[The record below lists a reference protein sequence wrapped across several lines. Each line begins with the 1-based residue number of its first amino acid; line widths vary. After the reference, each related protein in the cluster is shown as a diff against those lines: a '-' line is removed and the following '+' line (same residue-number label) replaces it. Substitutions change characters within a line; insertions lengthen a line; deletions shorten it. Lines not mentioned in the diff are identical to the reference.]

1 MNHLSLESMANAIR
15 FLSIDAVQKANSG
28 HPGMPLGMADVATIL
43 FAKYLNHNPDDSKW
57 FNRDRFVLSNGHG
70 SMLLYSI
77 LYLTGYISIDELK
90 NFRQLGSKTPGHPE
104 FGLTSGV
111 EATTGPLGQGF
122 AAAVGMALAESIL
135 KKQFR
140 INHYTYVM
148 LGDGCLMEGIS
159 HEAASLAGHLKL
171 NKLIALFDDN
181 DISID
186 GTTCLSCSDDVKKRF
201 SAYGWNV
208 DKIDGHDFD
217 AISLAI
223 ERAQKSEK
231 PSLICCKT
239 IIGKFSSRAG
249 TSSAHSGAFT
259 EEDIKK
265 MREKLNWNYEPFHVP
280 EDVKNAWKKTVE
292 RARQNYSS
300 VSLTSENKE
309 LHRRLDERSPD
320 SVSFQRVTLESRKE
334 GKEWIPVSSTGMT
347 EENAG
352 MTGYHAEL
360 QRRLDERL
368 PDNSNLVSFQCLTLE
383 SSENKELQRR
393 LDKRLPD
400 NIDNVLANLKKQIC
414 ELMPNEATRSSFGM
428 VMELLTQHMPELIGG
443 SADLTGSN
451 CTKYKHMQVIDS
463 NNYSGSYVHYGV
475 REHAM
480 AACMNGMAL
489 HGAILPYGG
498 TFLVFS
504 DYCRPAIR
512 LSALMKQQVI
522 YVMTHDSIGVGE
534 DGPTHQPIEHLVS
547 LRAIPNLY
555 VFRPADA
562 VETLECVSIALEK
575 KESPALFALSR
586 QNVNYMHSDIDQ
598 SANLSKFGA
607 YILCECSKELKVTI
621 FATGSEVE
629 IAVEARKKLQEKGIG
644 TRVVSMPC
652 WRLFDEQSDE
662 YKAAIL
668 NNDSIKVAIE
678 AGSEM
683 GWHKYIGSNGIFIG
697 MKSFGESAPYKTL
710 YEHFNISADHVV
722 KCVCDSTVI
731 ETT

>member
-1 MNHLSLESMANAIR
+1 MANAVR

-28 HPGMPLGMADVATIL
+28 HPGMPLGMADVATVL
-43 FAKYLNHNPDDSKW
+43 FAKYLNHNPDDSQW
-57 FNRDRFVLSNGHG
+57 ISRDRFVLSNGHG
-70 SMLLYSI
+70 SMLQYSI

-90 NFRQLGSKTPGHPE
+90 NFRQLTSKTPGHPE
-104 FGLTSGV
+104 FGLTSGI

-122 AAAVGMALAESIL
+122 ATAVGMALAESIL
-135 KKQFR
+135 EKQFE
-140 INHYTYVM
+140 ISHYTYVM

-186 GTTCLSCSDDVKKRF
+186 GFTSLSCSDDVEKRF

-223 ERAQKSEK
+223 EQAQKSDK
-231 PSLICCKT
+231 PTLICCKT

-259 EEDIKK
+259 EEDVKQ
-265 MREKLNWNYEPFHVP
+265 MREKLNWNYEPFYVP
-280 EDVKNAWKKTVE
+280 EDVKNAWMETVK
-292 RARQNYSS
+292 RAKQNYT
-300 VSLTSENKE
+300 SLINE
-309 LHRRLDERSPD
+309 
-320 SVSFQRVTLESRKE
+320 
-334 GKEWIPVSSTGMT
+334 
-347 EENAG
+347 
-352 MTGYHAEL
+352 EL
-360 QRRLDERL
+360 QRRLE
-368 PDNSNLVSFQCLTLE
+368 
-383 SSENKELQRR
+383 
-393 LDKRLPD
+393 KRLPN
-400 NIDNVLANLKKQIC
+400 NIESDLANLKKQIC
-414 ELMPNEATRSSFGM
+414 ELMPNEATRSSFGK
-428 VMELLTQHMPELIGG
+428 VMEILTKSMPELIGG

-451 CTKYKHMQVIDS
+451 CTKYKHMQAIDS
-463 NNYSGSYVHYGV
+463 NDYGGSYVHYGV

-489 HGAILPYGG
+489 HGGIIPYGG

-534 DGPTHQPIEHLVS
+534 DGPTHQPIEHLAS

-562 VETLECVSIALEK
+562 IETLECISIALEK
-575 KESPALFALSR
+575 KESPSLFALSR
-586 QNVNYMHSDIDQ
+586 QNINYMHSYTDQ
-598 SANLSKFGA
+598 LANLSKFGA
-607 YILCECSKELKVTI
+607 YILCEYSGKLEVTI

-629 IAVEARKKLQEKGIG
+629 IAVEAREKLQEKGVG
-644 TRVVSMPC
+644 TRVISMPC

-662 YKAAIL
+662 YKGAIL

-678 AGSEM
+678 AGSEV

-697 MKSFGESAPYKTL
+697 MKNFGESAPYEAL
-710 YEHFNISADHVV
+710 YKHFNISADYVV
-722 KCVCDSTVI
+722 KCVC
-731 ETT
+731 E

>member
-1 MNHLSLESMANAIR
+1 MNHLLLKSMANAVR

-28 HPGMPLGMADVATIL
+28 HPGMPLGMADVATVL
-43 FAKYLNHNPDDSKW
+43 FAKYLNHNPDDSQW
-57 FNRDRFVLSNGHG
+57 ISRDRFVLSNGHG
-70 SMLLYSI
+70 SMLQYSI

-90 NFRQLGSKTPGHPE
+90 NFRQLTSKTPGHPE
-104 FGLTSGV
+104 FGLTSGI

-122 AAAVGMALAESIL
+122 ATAVGMALAESIL
-135 KKQFR
+135 EKQFE
-140 INHYTYVM
+140 ISHYTYVM

-186 GTTCLSCSDDVKKRF
+186 GSTSLSCSDDVEKRF
-201 SAYGWNV
+201 SAYGWNI

-223 ERAQKSEK
+223 EQAQKSDK
-231 PSLICCKT
+231 PTLICCKT

-259 EEDIKK
+259 EEDVKQ
-265 MREKLNWNYEPFHVP
+265 MREKLNWNYEPFYVP
-280 EDVKNAWKKTVE
+280 EDVKNAWMETVK
-292 RARQNYSS
+292 RAKQNYT
-300 VSLTSENKE
+300 SLINE
-309 LHRRLDERSPD
+309 
-320 SVSFQRVTLESRKE
+320 
-334 GKEWIPVSSTGMT
+334 
-347 EENAG
+347 
-352 MTGYHAEL
+352 EL
-360 QRRLDERL
+360 QRRLE
-368 PDNSNLVSFQCLTLE
+368 
-383 SSENKELQRR
+383 
-393 LDKRLPD
+393 KRLPN
-400 NIDNVLANLKKQIC
+400 NIESDLANLKKQIC
-414 ELMPNEATRSSFGM
+414 ELMPNEATRSSFGK
-428 VMELLTQHMPELIGG
+428 VMEILTKSMPELIGG

-451 CTKYKHMQVIDS
+451 CTKYKHMQAIDS
-463 NNYSGSYVHYGV
+463 NDYGGSYVHYGV

-489 HGAILPYGG
+489 HGGIIPYGG

-534 DGPTHQPIEHLVS
+534 DGPTHQPIEHLAS

-562 VETLECVSIALEK
+562 IETLECISIALEK
-575 KESPALFALSR
+575 KESPSLFALSR
-586 QNVNYMHSDIDQ
+586 QNINYMHSYTDQ
-598 SANLSKFGA
+598 LANLSKFGA
-607 YILCECSKELKVTI
+607 YILCEYSGKLEVTI

-629 IAVEARKKLQEKGIG
+629 IAVEAREKLQEKGVG
-644 TRVVSMPC
+644 TKVISMPC

-662 YKAAIL
+662 YKGAIL

-678 AGSEM
+678 AGSEV

-697 MKSFGESAPYKTL
+697 MKNFGESAPYEAL
-710 YEHFNISADHVV
+710 YKHFNISADYVV
-722 KCVCDSTVI
+722 KCVC
-731 ETT
+731 E

>member
-1 MNHLSLESMANAIR
+1 MNHSHLESMANAIR

-28 HPGMPLGMADVATIL
+28 HPGMPLGMADVATVL

-90 NFRQLGSKTPGHPE
+90 NFRQMGSKTPGHPE

-186 GTTCLSCSDDVKKRF
+186 GATCLSCSDDVEKRF
-201 SAYGWNV
+201 LAYGWNV

-223 ERAQKSEK
+223 EQAKKSDK
-231 PSLICCKT
+231 PTMICCKT

-249 TSSAHSGAFT
+249 TSSAHSGAFS
-259 EEDIKK
+259 EEDIKQ

-292 RARQNYSS
+292 RAKQNY
-300 VSLTSENKE
+300 TM
-309 LHRRLDERSPD
+309 
-320 SVSFQRVTLESRKE
+320 SFQRVTLESRKE
-334 GKEWIPVSSTGMT
+334 EKEWIPVSSTGMTRESTGMT

-360 QRRLDERL
+360 QRRLD
-368 PDNSNLVSFQCLTLE
+368 
-383 SSENKELQRR
+383 KH
-393 LDKRLPD
+393 LPD
-400 NIDNVLANLKKQIC
+400 NIAGVLADLKKQIC
-414 ELMPNEATRSSFGM
+414 ELMPNEATRSSFGR
-428 VMELLTQHMPELIGG
+428 VMELLTESMPELIGG

-451 CTKYKHMQVIDS
+451 CTKYEHMQVINS

-480 AACMNGMAL
+480 AAC
-489 HGAILPYGG
+489 
-498 TFLVFS
+498 
-504 DYCRPAIR
+504 
-512 LSALMKQQVI
+512 
-522 YVMTHDSIGVGE
+522 
-534 DGPTHQPIEHLVS
+534 
-547 LRAIPNLY
+547 
-555 VFRPADA
+555 
-562 VETLECVSIALEK
+562 
-575 KESPALFALSR
+575 
-586 QNVNYMHSDIDQ
+586 
-598 SANLSKFGA
+598 
-607 YILCECSKELKVTI
+607 
-621 FATGSEVE
+621 
-629 IAVEARKKLQEKGIG
+629 
-644 TRVVSMPC
+644 
-652 WRLFDEQSDE
+652 
-662 YKAAIL
+662 
-668 NNDSIKVAIE
+668 
-678 AGSEM
+678 
-683 GWHKYIGSNGIFIG
+683 
-697 MKSFGESAPYKTL
+697 
-710 YEHFNISADHVV
+710 
-722 KCVCDSTVI
+722 
-731 ETT
+731 

>member
-1 MNHLSLESMANAIR
+1 MNHLLLKSMANAVR

-28 HPGMPLGMADVATIL
+28 HPGMPLGMADVATVL
-43 FAKYLNHNPDDSKW
+43 FAKYLNHNPDDSQW
-57 FNRDRFVLSNGHG
+57 ISRDRFVLSNGHG
-70 SMLLYSI
+70 SMLQYSI

-90 NFRQLGSKTPGHPE
+90 NFRQLTSKTPGHPE
-104 FGLTSGV
+104 FGLTSGI

-122 AAAVGMALAESIL
+122 ATAVGMALAESIL
-135 KKQFR
+135 EKQFE
-140 INHYTYVM
+140 ISHYTYVM

-186 GTTCLSCSDDVKKRF
+186 GFTSLSCSDDVEKRF

-223 ERAQKSEK
+223 EQAQKSDK
-231 PSLICCKT
+231 PTLICCKT

-259 EEDIKK
+259 EEDVKQ
-265 MREKLNWNYEPFHVP
+265 MREKLNWNYEPFYVP
-280 EDVKNAWKKTVE
+280 EDVKNAWMETVK
-292 RARQNYSS
+292 RAKQNYT
-300 VSLTSENKE
+300 SLINE
-309 LHRRLDERSPD
+309 
-320 SVSFQRVTLESRKE
+320 
-334 GKEWIPVSSTGMT
+334 
-347 EENAG
+347 
-352 MTGYHAEL
+352 EL
-360 QRRLDERL
+360 QRRLE
-368 PDNSNLVSFQCLTLE
+368 
-383 SSENKELQRR
+383 
-393 LDKRLPD
+393 KRLPN
-400 NIDNVLANLKKQIC
+400 NIESDLANLKKQIC
-414 ELMPNEATRSSFGM
+414 ELMPNEATRSSFGK
-428 VMELLTQHMPELIGG
+428 VMEILTKSMPELIGG

-451 CTKYKHMQVIDS
+451 CTKYKHMQAIDS
-463 NNYSGSYVHYGV
+463 NDYGGSYVHYGV

-489 HGAILPYGG
+489 HGGIIPYGG

-534 DGPTHQPIEHLVS
+534 DGPTHQPIEHLAS

-562 VETLECVSIALEK
+562 IETLECISIALEK
-575 KESPALFALSR
+575 KESPSLFALSR
-586 QNVNYMHSDIDQ
+586 QNINYMHSYTDQ
-598 SANLSKFGA
+598 LANLSKFGA
-607 YILCECSKELKVTI
+607 YILCEYSGKLEVTI

-629 IAVEARKKLQEKGIG
+629 IAVEAREKLQEKGVG
-644 TRVVSMPC
+644 TRVISMPC

-662 YKAAIL
+662 YKGAIL

-678 AGSEM
+678 AGSEV

-697 MKSFGESAPYKTL
+697 MKNFGESAPYEAL
-710 YEHFNISADHVV
+710 YKHFNISADYVV
-722 KCVCDSTVI
+722 KCVC
-731 ETT
+731 E

>member
-1 MNHLSLESMANAIR
+1 MANAVR

-28 HPGMPLGMADVATIL
+28 HPGMPLGMADVATVL
-43 FAKYLNHNPDDSKW
+43 FAKYLNHNPDNSKW
-57 FNRDRFVLSNGHG
+57 ISRDRFVLSNGHG
-70 SMLLYSI
+70 SMLQYSI

-90 NFRQLGSKTPGHPE
+90 NFRQLTSKTPGHPE
-104 FGLTSGV
+104 FGLTSGI

-122 AAAVGMALAESIL
+122 ATAVGMALAESIL
-135 KKQFR
+135 EKQFE
-140 INHYTYVM
+140 ISHYTYVM

-186 GTTCLSCSDDVKKRF
+186 GSTSLSCSDDIEKRF

-223 ERAQKSEK
+223 EQAQKSDK
-231 PSLICCKT
+231 PTLICCKT

-259 EEDIKK
+259 EEDVKQ
-265 MREKLNWNYEPFHVP
+265 MREKLNWDYEPFHVP
-280 EDVKNAWKKTVE
+280 EDVRNAWIETVK
-292 RARQNYSS
+292 RAKQNYT
-300 VSLTSENKE
+300 SL
-309 LHRRLDERSPD
+309 
-320 SVSFQRVTLESRKE
+320 
-334 GKEWIPVSSTGMT
+334 I
-347 EENAG
+347 
-352 MTGYHAEL
+352 
-360 QRRLDERL
+360 
-368 PDNSNLVSFQCLTLE
+368 
-383 SSENKELQRR
+383 NKELQRR
-393 LDKRLPD
+393 LEKRLPN
-400 NIDNVLANLKKQIC
+400 NIESDLADLKKQIC
-414 ELMPNEATRSSFGM
+414 KLMPNEATRSSFGR
-428 VMELLTQHMPELIGG
+428 VMELLTKSMPELIGG

-451 CTKYKHMQVIDS
+451 CTKYKHMQAIDS

-489 HGAILPYGG
+489 HGGIIPYGG

-534 DGPTHQPIEHLVS
+534 DGPTHQPIEHLAS

-562 VETLECVSIALEK
+562 IETLECISIALEK

-586 QNVNYMHSDIDQ
+586 QNINYMHSYTDQ
-598 SANLSKFGA
+598 LANLSKFGA
-607 YILCECSKELKVTI
+607 YILCEYSGKLEVTI

-629 IAVEARKKLQEKGIG
+629 IAVEAREKLQEKGVG
-644 TRVVSMPC
+644 TRVISMPC

-662 YKAAIL
+662 YKGVIL

-678 AGSEM
+678 AGSEV

-697 MKSFGESAPYKTL
+697 MKNFGESAPYEAL
-710 YEHFNISADHVV
+710 YKHFNISADYVV
-722 KCVCDSTVI
+722 KYVCENAFYHSTAHKI
-731 ETT
+731 T

>member
-1 MNHLSLESMANAIR
+1 MNHLLLKSMANAVR

-28 HPGMPLGMADVATIL
+28 HPGMPLGMADVATVL
-43 FAKYLNHNPDDSKW
+43 FAKYLNHNPDDSQW
-57 FNRDRFVLSNGHG
+57 ISRDRFVLSNGHG
-70 SMLLYSI
+70 SILQYSI

-90 NFRQLGSKTPGHPE
+90 NFRQLTSKTPGHPE
-104 FGLTSGV
+104 FGLTSGI

-122 AAAVGMALAESIL
+122 AIAVGMALAESIL
-135 KKQFR
+135 EKQFE
-140 INHYTYVM
+140 ISHYTYVM

-171 NKLIALFDDN
+171 NKLIAFFDDN

-186 GTTCLSCSDDVKKRF
+186 GSTSLSCSDDVEKRF

-223 ERAQKSEK
+223 EQAQKSDK
-231 PSLICCKT
+231 PTLICCKT

-259 EEDIKK
+259 EEDVKQ
-265 MREKLNWNYEPFHVP
+265 MREKLNWDYEPFHVP
-280 EDVKNAWKKTVE
+280 EDVRNAWIETVK
-292 RARQNYSS
+292 RAKQNYT
-300 VSLTSENKE
+300 SL
-309 LHRRLDERSPD
+309 
-320 SVSFQRVTLESRKE
+320 
-334 GKEWIPVSSTGMT
+334 I
-347 EENAG
+347 
-352 MTGYHAEL
+352 
-360 QRRLDERL
+360 
-368 PDNSNLVSFQCLTLE
+368 
-383 SSENKELQRR
+383 NKELQRR
-393 LDKRLPD
+393 LEKRLPN
-400 NIDNVLANLKKQIC
+400 NIESDLADLKKQIC
-414 ELMPNEATRSSFGM
+414 KLMPNEATRSSFGR
-428 VMELLTQHMPELIGG
+428 VMELLTKSMPELIGG

-451 CTKYKHMQVIDS
+451 CTKYKHMQAIDS
-463 NNYSGSYVHYGV
+463 NNYDGSYVHYGV

-489 HGAILPYGG
+489 HGGIIPYGG

-534 DGPTHQPIEHLVS
+534 DGPTHQPIEHLAS

-562 VETLECVSIALEK
+562 IETLECISIALEK
-575 KESPALFALSR
+575 KESPSLFALSR
-586 QNVNYMHSDIDQ
+586 QNINYMHSYTDQ
-598 SANLSKFGA
+598 LANLSKFGA
-607 YILCECSKELKVTI
+607 YILCEYSGKLEVTI

-629 IAVEARKKLQEKGIG
+629 IAVEAREKLQEKGVG
-644 TRVVSMPC
+644 TRVISMPC

-662 YKAAIL
+662 YKGVVL

-678 AGSEM
+678 AGSEV

-697 MKSFGESAPYKTL
+697 MKNFGESAPYEAL
-710 YEHFNISADHVV
+710 YKHFNISADYVV
-722 KCVCDSTVI
+722 KCVC
-731 ETT
+731 E

>member
-1 MNHLSLESMANAIR
+1 MANAVR

-28 HPGMPLGMADVATIL
+28 HPGMPLGMADVATVL
-43 FAKYLNHNPDDSKW
+43 FAKYLNHNPDDSQW
-57 FNRDRFVLSNGHG
+57 ISRDRFVLSNGHG
-70 SMLLYSI
+70 SMLQYSI

-90 NFRQLGSKTPGHPE
+90 NFRQLTSKTPGHPE
-104 FGLTSGV
+104 FGLTSGI

-122 AAAVGMALAESIL
+122 ATAVGMALAESIL
-135 KKQFR
+135 EKQFE
-140 INHYTYVM
+140 ISHYTYVM

-186 GTTCLSCSDDVKKRF
+186 GSTSLSCSDDVEKRF

-223 ERAQKSEK
+223 EQAQKSDK
-231 PSLICCKT
+231 PTLICCKT

-259 EEDIKK
+259 EEDVKQ
-265 MREKLNWNYEPFHVP
+265 MREKLNWDYEPFHVP
-280 EDVKNAWKKTVE
+280 EDVRNAWIETVK
-292 RARQNYSS
+292 RAKQNYT
-300 VSLTSENKE
+300 SL
-309 LHRRLDERSPD
+309 
-320 SVSFQRVTLESRKE
+320 
-334 GKEWIPVSSTGMT
+334 I
-347 EENAG
+347 
-352 MTGYHAEL
+352 
-360 QRRLDERL
+360 
-368 PDNSNLVSFQCLTLE
+368 
-383 SSENKELQRR
+383 NKELQRR
-393 LDKRLPD
+393 LEKRLPN
-400 NIDNVLANLKKQIC
+400 NIESDLADLKKQIC
-414 ELMPNEATRSSFGM
+414 KLMPNEATRSSFGR
-428 VMELLTQHMPELIGG
+428 VMELLTKSMPELIGG

-451 CTKYKHMQVIDS
+451 CTKYKHMQTIDS
-463 NNYSGSYVHYGV
+463 NNYSSSYVHYGV

-489 HGAILPYGG
+489 HGGIIPYGG

-534 DGPTHQPIEHLVS
+534 DGPTHQPVEHLAS

-562 VETLECVSIALEK
+562 IETLECISIALEK

-586 QNVNYMHSDIDQ
+586 QNINYMHSYTDQ
-598 SANLSKFGA
+598 LVNLSKFGA
-607 YILCECSKELKVTI
+607 YILCEYSGKLEVTI

-629 IAVEARKKLQEKGIG
+629 IAVEAREKLQEKGVG
-644 TRVVSMPC
+644 TRVISMPC

-662 YKAAIL
+662 YKGVVL

-678 AGSEM
+678 AGSEV

-697 MKSFGESAPYKTL
+697 MKNFGESAPYEAL
-710 YEHFNISADHVV
+710 YKHFNISADYVV
-722 KCVCDSTVI
+722 KCVC
-731 ETT
+731 E

>member
-1 MNHLSLESMANAIR
+1 MNHSHLESMANAIR

-28 HPGMPLGMADVATIL
+28 HPGMPLGMADVATVL

-90 NFRQLGSKTPGHPE
+90 NFRQMGSKTPGHPE

-122 AAAVGMALAESIL
+122 ATAVGMALAESIL
-135 KKQFR
+135 KEQFGDSL

-186 GTTCLSCSDDVKKRF
+186 GATCLSCSDDVEKRF
-201 SAYGWNV
+201 LAYGWNV

-223 ERAQKSEK
+223 EQAKKSDK
-231 PSLICCKT
+231 PTMICCKT

-249 TSSAHSGAFT
+249 TSSVHSGAFS
-259 EEDIKK
+259 EEDIKQ

-292 RARQNYSS
+292 RAKQNY
-300 VSLTSENKE
+300 TM
-309 LHRRLDERSPD
+309 
-320 SVSFQRVTLESRKE
+320 SFQRVTRKE
-334 GKEWIPVSSTGMT
+334 EKEWIPVSSTGMTRESTGMT

-352 MTGYHAEL
+352 MTGYH
-360 QRRLDERL
+360 
-368 PDNSNLVSFQCLTLE
+368 V
-383 SSENKELQRR
+383 ELQRR
-393 LDKRLPD
+393 LDKHLPD
-400 NIDNVLANLKKQIC
+400 NIAGVLADLKKQIC
-414 ELMPNEATRSSFGM
+414 ELMPNEATRSSFGK
-428 VMELLTQHMPELIGG
+428 VMELLTKSMPELIGG

-451 CTKYKHMQVIDS
+451 CTKYEHMQVIDS

-512 LSALMKQQVI
+512 LSALMKQQVM

-534 DGPTHQPIEHLVS
+534 DGPTHQQIEHLAS

-586 QNVNYMHSDIDQ
+586 QNVSYMRKFYSDIDQ

-629 IAVEARKKLQEKGIG
+629 IAVEAREKLQEKGIG
-644 TRVVSMPC
+644 TRIVSMPC

-722 KCVCDSTVI
+722 KCVCEKLVYI
-731 ETT
+731 Q

>member
-1 MNHLSLESMANAIR
+1 MNHLLLKSMANAVR

-28 HPGMPLGMADVATIL
+28 HPGMPLGMADVATVL
-43 FAKYLNHNPDDSKW
+43 FAKYLNHNPDDSQW
-57 FNRDRFVLSNGHG
+57 ISRDRFVLSNGHG
-70 SMLLYSI
+70 SMLQYSI

-90 NFRQLGSKTPGHPE
+90 NFRQLTSKTPGHPE
-104 FGLTSGV
+104 FGLTSGI

-122 AAAVGMALAESIL
+122 ATAVGMALAESIL
-135 KKQFR
+135 EKQFE
-140 INHYTYVM
+140 ISHYTYVM

-186 GTTCLSCSDDVKKRF
+186 GSTSLSCSDDVEKRF
-201 SAYGWNV
+201 SAYGWNI

-223 ERAQKSEK
+223 EQAQKSDK
-231 PSLICCKT
+231 PTLICCKT

-259 EEDIKK
+259 EEDVKQ
-265 MREKLNWNYEPFHVP
+265 MREKLNWNYEPFYVP
-280 EDVKNAWKKTVE
+280 EDVKNAWMETVK
-292 RARQNYSS
+292 RAKQNYT
-300 VSLTSENKE
+300 SLINE
-309 LHRRLDERSPD
+309 
-320 SVSFQRVTLESRKE
+320 
-334 GKEWIPVSSTGMT
+334 
-347 EENAG
+347 
-352 MTGYHAEL
+352 EL
-360 QRRLDERL
+360 QRRLE
-368 PDNSNLVSFQCLTLE
+368 
-383 SSENKELQRR
+383 
-393 LDKRLPD
+393 KRLPN
-400 NIDNVLANLKKQIC
+400 NIESDLANLKKQIC
-414 ELMPNEATRSSFGM
+414 ELMPNEATRSSFGK
-428 VMELLTQHMPELIGG
+428 VMEILTKSMPELIGG

-451 CTKYKHMQVIDS
+451 CTKYKHMQAIDS
-463 NNYSGSYVHYGV
+463 NDYGGSYVHYGV

-489 HGAILPYGG
+489 HGGIIPYGG

-534 DGPTHQPIEHLVS
+534 DGPTHQPIEHLAS

-562 VETLECVSIALEK
+562 IETLECISIALEK
-575 KESPALFALSR
+575 KESPSLFALSR
-586 QNVNYMHSDIDQ
+586 QNINYMHSYTDQ
-598 SANLSKFGA
+598 LANLSKFGA
-607 YILCECSKELKVTI
+607 YILCEYSGKLEVTI

-629 IAVEARKKLQEKGIG
+629 IAVEAREKLQEKGVG
-644 TRVVSMPC
+644 TRVISMPC

-662 YKAAIL
+662 YKGAIL

-678 AGSEM
+678 AGSEV

-697 MKSFGESAPYKTL
+697 MKNFGESAPYEAL
-710 YEHFNISADHVV
+710 YKHFNISADYVV
-722 KCVCDSTVI
+722 KCVC
-731 ETT
+731 E

>member
-1 MNHLSLESMANAIR
+1 MNHLLLKSMANAVR

-28 HPGMPLGMADVATIL
+28 HPGMPLGMADVATVL
-43 FAKYLNHNPDDSKW
+43 FAKYLNHNPDDSQW
-57 FNRDRFVLSNGHG
+57 ISRDRFVLSNGHG
-70 SMLLYSI
+70 SMLQYSI
-77 LYLTGYISIDELK
+77 LYLTGYIGIDELK
-90 NFRQLGSKTPGHPE
+90 NFRQLTSKTPGHPE
-104 FGLTSGV
+104 FGLTSGI

-122 AAAVGMALAESIL
+122 ATAVGMALAESIL
-135 KKQFR
+135 AKQFE
-140 INHYTYVM
+140 ISHYTYVM

-186 GTTCLSCSDDVKKRF
+186 GSTSLSCSDDVEKRF

-223 ERAQKSEK
+223 EQAQKSDK
-231 PSLICCKT
+231 PTLICCKT

-259 EEDIKK
+259 EEDVKQ
-265 MREKLNWNYEPFHVP
+265 MREKLNWDYEPFHVP
-280 EDVKNAWKKTVE
+280 EDVRNAWIETVK
-292 RARQNYSS
+292 RAKQNYT
-300 VSLTSENKE
+300 SL
-309 LHRRLDERSPD
+309 
-320 SVSFQRVTLESRKE
+320 
-334 GKEWIPVSSTGMT
+334 I
-347 EENAG
+347 
-352 MTGYHAEL
+352 
-360 QRRLDERL
+360 
-368 PDNSNLVSFQCLTLE
+368 
-383 SSENKELQRR
+383 NKELQRR
-393 LDKRLPD
+393 LEKRLPN
-400 NIDNVLANLKKQIC
+400 NIESDLADLKKQIC
-414 ELMPNEATRSSFGM
+414 KLMPNEATRSSFGR
-428 VMELLTQHMPELIGG
+428 VMELLTKSMPELIGG

-451 CTKYKHMQVIDS
+451 CTKYKHMQAIDS

-489 HGAILPYGG
+489 HGGIIPYGG

-534 DGPTHQPIEHLVS
+534 DGPTHQPIEHLAS

-562 VETLECVSIALEK
+562 IETLECISIALEK

-586 QNVNYMHSDIDQ
+586 QNINYMHSYTDQ
-598 SANLSKFGA
+598 LANLSKFGA
-607 YILCECSKELKVTI
+607 YILCEYSGKLEVTI

-629 IAVEARKKLQEKGIG
+629 IAVEAREKLQEKGVG
-644 TRVVSMPC
+644 TRVISMPC
-652 WRLFDEQSDE
+652 WRLFDEQSGE
-662 YKAAIL
+662 YKGVIL
-668 NNDSIKVAIE
+668 NNGSIKVAIE
-678 AGSEM
+678 AGSEV

-697 MKSFGESAPYKTL
+697 MKNFGESAPYEAL
-710 YEHFNISADHVV
+710 YKHFNISADYVV
-722 KCVCDSTVI
+722 KCVCENAFLSFHCA
-731 ETT
+731 

>member
-1 MNHLSLESMANAIR
+1 MNHSHLKSMANAIR

-28 HPGMPLGMADVATIL
+28 HPGMPLGMADVATVL

-77 LYLTGYISIDELK
+77 LYLTGYISVDELK
-90 NFRQLGSKTPGHPE
+90 NFRQMGSKTPGHPE

-135 KKQFR
+135 EKQFR

-186 GTTCLSCSDDVKKRF
+186 GATCLSCSDDVEKRF
-201 SAYGWNV
+201 LAYGWNV

-223 ERAQKSEK
+223 EQAKKSDK
-231 PSLICCKT
+231 PTMICCKT

-249 TSSAHSGAFT
+249 TSSAHSGAFS
-259 EEDIKK
+259 EEDIKQ

-292 RARQNYSS
+292 RAKQNY
-300 VSLTSENKE
+300 TM
-309 LHRRLDERSPD
+309 
-320 SVSFQRVTLESRKE
+320 SFQRVTLESRKE
-334 GKEWIPVSSTGMT
+334 EKEWIPVSSTGMTRESTGMT

-360 QRRLDERL
+360 QRRLD
-368 PDNSNLVSFQCLTLE
+368 
-383 SSENKELQRR
+383 KH
-393 LDKRLPD
+393 LPD
-400 NIDNVLANLKKQIC
+400 NIAGVLADLKKQIC
-414 ELMPNEATRSSFGM
+414 ELMPNEATRSSFGR
-428 VMELLTQHMPELIGG
+428 VMELLTESMPELIGG

-451 CTKYKHMQVIDS
+451 CTKYEHMQVINS

-512 LSALMKQQVI
+512 LSALMKQQVM

-534 DGPTHQPIEHLVS
+534 DGPTHQPIEHLAS

-586 QNVNYMHSDIDQ
+586 QNVSYMRKFYSDIDQ

-629 IAVEARKKLQEKGIG
+629 IAVEAREKLQEKGIG
-644 TRVVSMPC
+644 TRIVSMPC

-710 YEHFNISADHVV
+710 YEHFNINADHVV
-722 KCVCDSTVI
+722 KCVCEKLGCI
-731 ETT
+731 Q

>member
-1 MNHLSLESMANAIR
+1 MNHLPLESMANAIR

-28 HPGMPLGMADVATIL
+28 HPGMPLGMADVATVL

-90 NFRQLGSKTPGHPE
+90 NFRQMGSKTPGHPE

-122 AAAVGMALAESIL
+122 ATAVGMALAEPIL

-186 GTTCLSCSDDVKKRF
+186 GATCLSCSDDIEKRF
-201 SAYGWNV
+201 LAYGWNV

-223 ERAQKSEK
+223 EQAKKSDK
-231 PSLICCKT
+231 PTMICCKT

-249 TSSAHSGAFT
+249 TSSAHSGAFS
-259 EEDIKK
+259 EEDIKQ
-265 MREKLNWNYEPFHVP
+265 MRGKLNWNYEPFHVP
-280 EDVKNAWKKTVE
+280 DDVKNAWMKTVE
-292 RARQNYSS
+292 RAKQNYSS

-309 LHRRLDERSPD
+309 LHRRL
-320 SVSFQRVTLESRKE
+320 
-334 GKEWIPVSSTGMT
+334 
-347 EENAG
+347 N
-352 MTGYHAEL
+352 
-360 QRRLDERL
+360 
-368 PDNSNLVSFQCLTLE
+368 
-383 SSENKELQRR
+383 
-393 LDKRLPD
+393 KRLPD
-400 NIDNVLANLKKQIC
+400 NIAGVLADLKKQIC

-534 DGPTHQPIEHLVS
+534 DGPTHQPIEHLAS

-586 QNVNYMHSDIDQ
+586 QNVSYMRKFYFDIDQ
-598 SANLSKFGA
+598 STNLSKFGA
-607 YILCECSKELKVTI
+607 YVLCECSKELKVTI

-629 IAVEARKKLQEKGIG
+629 IAVEAREKLQEKGIG

-697 MKSFGESAPYKTL
+697 MKSFGESASYKTL

-722 KCVCDSTVI
+722 KCVCEKLVYI
-731 ETT
+731 Q

>member
-1 MNHLSLESMANAIR
+1 MNHLPLESMANAIR

-28 HPGMPLGMADVATIL
+28 HPGMPLGMADVATVL

-90 NFRQLGSKTPGHPE
+90 NFRQMGSKTPGHPE
-104 FGLTSGV
+104 FGLTPGV

-122 AAAVGMALAESIL
+122 AASVGMALAESIL
-135 KKQFR
+135 EKQFR

-171 NKLIALFDDN
+171 SKLIALFDDN

-186 GTTCLSCSDDVKKRF
+186 GATCLSCSDDVEKRF
-201 SAYGWNV
+201 LAYGWNV

-217 AISLAI
+217 AISIAI
-223 ERAQKSEK
+223 EQAQKSDK
-231 PSLICCKT
+231 PTMICCKT

-249 TSSAHSGAFT
+249 TSSAHSGAFS
-259 EEDIKK
+259 EEDIKQ

-309 LHRRLDERSPD
+309 LHRRL
-320 SVSFQRVTLESRKE
+320 
-334 GKEWIPVSSTGMT
+334 
-347 EENAG
+347 N
-352 MTGYHAEL
+352 
-360 QRRLDERL
+360 
-368 PDNSNLVSFQCLTLE
+368 
-383 SSENKELQRR
+383 
-393 LDKRLPD
+393 KRLPD
-400 NIDNVLANLKKQIC
+400 NIAGVLADLKKQIC

-428 VMELLTQHMPELIGG
+428 VMELLTQSMPELIGG

-489 HGAILPYGG
+489 HGAILPYSG

-534 DGPTHQPIEHLVS
+534 DGPTHQPIEHLAS

-555 VFRPADA
+555 VFRPSDA

-586 QNVNYMHSDIDQ
+586 QNVSYMRKFYFDIDQ
-598 SANLSKFGA
+598 STNLSKFGA
-607 YILCECSKELKVTI
+607 YVLCECSKELKVTI

-629 IAVEARKKLQEKGIG
+629 IAVEAREKLQEKGIG
-644 TRVVSMPC
+644 TKIVSMPC

-662 YKAAIL
+662 YKATIL

-710 YEHFNISADHVV
+710 YEHFNINADHVV
-722 KCVCDSTVI
+722 KCVCEKLVYI
-731 ETT
+731 

>member
-1 MNHLSLESMANAIR
+1 MNHLPLESMANAIR

-28 HPGMPLGMADVATIL
+28 HPGMPLGMADVATVL

-90 NFRQLGSKTPGHPE
+90 NFRQMGSKTPGHPE

-186 GTTCLSCSDDVKKRF
+186 GTTCLSCSDDVEKRF
-201 SAYGWNV
+201 LAYGWNV

-223 ERAQKSEK
+223 EQAKKSDK
-231 PSLICCKT
+231 PTMICCKT

-249 TSSAHSGAFT
+249 TSSAHSGAFS
-259 EEDIKK
+259 EEDIKQ

-292 RARQNYSS
+292 RAKQNY
-300 VSLTSENKE
+300 T
-309 LHRRLDERSPD
+309 
-320 SVSFQRVTLESRKE
+320 
-334 GKEWIPVSSTGMT
+334 I
-347 EENAG
+347 
-352 MTGYHAEL
+352 
-360 QRRLDERL
+360 
-368 PDNSNLVSFQCLTLE
+368 SFQCLTR
-383 SSENKELQRR
+383 ENKELQRR

-400 NIDNVLANLKKQIC
+400 NIDSVLANLKKQIH
-414 ELMPNEATRSSFGM
+414 ETMPNEATRSSFGM

-489 HGAILPYGG
+489 HGAILPYSG

-512 LSALMKQQVI
+512 LSALMKQQVM
-522 YVMTHDSIGVGE
+522 YVMTHDSMGVGE
-534 DGPTHQPIEHLVS
+534 DGPTHQPIEHLAS

-562 VETLECVSIALEK
+562 IETLECVSIALEK

-629 IAVEARKKLQEKGIG
+629 IAVEAREKLQEKGIG
-644 TRVVSMPC
+644 ARVVSMPC

-722 KCVCDSTVI
+722 KCVCEFYHSTVYI
-731 ETT
+731 Q

>member
-1 MNHLSLESMANAIR
+1 MNHLPLETMANAIR

-28 HPGMPLGMADVATIL
+28 HPGMPLGMADVAAVL
-43 FAKYLNHNPDDSKW
+43 FTKYLNHNPNDPQW

-77 LYLTGYISIDELK
+77 LYLTGYVDIDEIK

-104 FGLTSGV
+104 FGLTPGV
-111 EATTGPLGQGF
+111 EATTGPLGQGL
-122 AAAVGMALAESIL
+122 AVAVGMALAESIL
-135 KKQFR
+135 ARQLEV
-140 INHYTYVM
+140 NHYTYVM

-186 GTTCLSCSDDVKKRF
+186 GSTGLSCSDDVEKRF
-201 SAYGWNV
+201 LTYGWNV
-208 DKIDGHDFD
+208 NKIDGHNFE

-223 ERAQKSEK
+223 EQAQKSDK
-231 PSLICCKT
+231 PTLICCKT

-249 TSSAHSGAFT
+249 TSAAHSGAFT
-259 EEDIKK
+259 EEDIKN
-265 MREKLNWNYEPFHVP
+265 MREKLNWNYEPFDVP
-280 EDVKNAWKKTVE
+280 EDVRNEWKKTTE
-292 RARQNYSS
+292 RAQKNYNSS
-300 VSLTSENKE
+300 L
-309 LHRRLDERSPD
+309 
-320 SVSFQRVTLESRKE
+320 SFQRVTLESRKQE
-334 GKEWIPVSSTGMT
+334 DWIPVSATRMT
-347 EENAG
+347 ED
-352 MTGYHAEL
+352 H
-360 QRRLDERL
+360 
-368 PDNSNLVSFQCLTLE
+368 
-383 SSENKELQRR
+383 KELQRR

-400 NIDNVLANLKKQIC
+400 NINNNLTSLKKQIH
-414 ELMPNEATRSSFGM
+414 ESMPNEATRSSFGR
-428 VMELLTQHMPELIGG
+428 VMELLTKSMPELIGG

-463 NNYSGSYVHYGV
+463 NNYNGSYVHYGI

-489 HGAILPYGG
+489 HGGIIPYSG

-512 LSALMKQQVI
+512 LSALMKQQVM

-534 DGPTHQPIEHLVS
+534 DGPTHQPIEHLSS

-562 VETLECVSIALEK
+562 IEALECISIALEK

-586 QNVNYMHSDIDQ
+586 QNVNYVRKFHYNADQ

-607 YILCECSKELKVTI
+607 YILSEYSGKLEVTI

-629 IAVEARKKLQEKGIG
+629 IAIEAKNKLQEKGMGI
-644 TRVVSMPC
+644 RVVSMPC
-652 WRLFDEQSDE
+652 WRLFDEQNDE
-662 YKAAIL
+662 YKATIL
-668 NNDSIKVAIE
+668 GNNSTKVAIE

-710 YEHFNISADHVV
+710 YEHFNISADHLV
-722 KCVCDSTVI
+722 KYVCELICCIHSAGR
-731 ETT
+731 

>member
-1 MNHLSLESMANAIR
+1 MNHSHLESMANAIR

-28 HPGMPLGMADVATIL
+28 HPGMPLGMADVATVL

-90 NFRQLGSKTPGHPE
+90 NFRQMGSKTPGHPE

-111 EATTGPLGQGF
+111 EATTCPLGQGF
-122 AAAVGMALAESIL
+122 ATAVGMALAESIL
-135 KKQFR
+135 KEQFGDSL

-186 GTTCLSCSDDVKKRF
+186 GATCLSCSDDVEKRF
-201 SAYGWNV
+201 LAYGWNV

-223 ERAQKSEK
+223 EQAKKSDK
-231 PSLICCKT
+231 PTMICCKT

-249 TSSAHSGAFT
+249 TSSVHSGAFS
-259 EEDIKK
+259 EEDIKQ

-292 RARQNYSS
+292 RAKQNY
-300 VSLTSENKE
+300 TM
-309 LHRRLDERSPD
+309 
-320 SVSFQRVTLESRKE
+320 SFQRVTRKE
-334 GKEWIPVSSTGMT
+334 EKEWIPVSSTGMTRESTGMT

-352 MTGYHAEL
+352 MTGYH
-360 QRRLDERL
+360 
-368 PDNSNLVSFQCLTLE
+368 V
-383 SSENKELQRR
+383 ELQRR
-393 LDKRLPD
+393 LDKHLPD
-400 NIDNVLANLKKQIC
+400 NIAGVLADLKKQIC
-414 ELMPNEATRSSFGM
+414 ELMPNEATRSSFGK
-428 VMELLTQHMPELIGG
+428 VMELLTKSMPELIGG

-451 CTKYKHMQVIDS
+451 CTKYEHMQVIDS

-512 LSALMKQQVI
+512 LSALMKQQVM

-534 DGPTHQPIEHLVS
+534 DGPTHQPIEHLAS

-586 QNVNYMHSDIDQ
+586 QNVSYMRKFYSDIDQ

-629 IAVEARKKLQEKGIG
+629 IAVEAREKLQEKGIG
-644 TRVVSMPC
+644 TRIVSMPC

-722 KCVCDSTVI
+722 KCVCEKLVYI
-731 ETT
+731 Q

>member
-1 MNHLSLESMANAIR
+1 MNHLPLEFMANAIR

-28 HPGMPLGMADVATIL
+28 HPGMPLGMADVATVL

-57 FNRDRFVLSNGHG
+57 VNRDRFVLSNGHG

-77 LYLTGYISIDELK
+77 LYLTGYIGIDELK
-90 NFRQLGSKTPGHPE
+90 NFRQLTSKTPGHPE
-104 FGLTSGV
+104 YGLTPGI
-111 EATTGPLGQGF
+111 ETTTGPLGQGL
-122 AAAVGMALAESIL
+122 ATSVGMALAESIL
-135 KKQFR
+135 EKQFG
-140 INHYTYVM
+140 IKHYTYVM

-186 GTTCLSCSDDVKKRF
+186 GATSLSCSDDVEKRF

-208 DKIDGHDFD
+208 NKIDGHDFNS
-217 AISLAI
+217 ISLAI
-223 ERAQKSEK
+223 EQAQKSDK

-265 MREKLNWNYEPFHVP
+265 MRERLNWNYKPFHVP
-280 EDVKNAWKKTVE
+280 ENVKNAWMETVE
-292 RARQNYSS
+292 RAKQNY
-300 VSLTSENKE
+300 
-309 LHRRLDERSPD
+309 
-320 SVSFQRVTLESRKE
+320 
-334 GKEWIPVSSTGMT
+334 VSST
-347 EENAG
+347 
-352 MTGYHAEL
+352 
-360 QRRLDERL
+360 
-368 PDNSNLVSFQCLTLE
+368 
-383 SSENKELQRR
+383 SEELQRR

-400 NIDNVLANLKKQIC
+400 NIESDLANLKKQIH
-414 ELMPNEATRSSFGM
+414 EAMPNEATRSSFGK
-428 VMELLTQHMPELIGG
+428 VMELLTKSMPELIGG

-451 CTKYKHMQVIDS
+451 CTKYKHMEVINS
-463 NNYSGSYVHYGV
+463 SNYSGSYVHYGV

-489 HGAILPYGG
+489 HGGILPYGG

-512 LSALMKQQVI
+512 LSALTKQQVI

-534 DGPTHQPIEHLVS
+534 DGPTHQPIEHLAS

-562 VETLECVSIALEK
+562 IETLECISIALEK
-575 KESPALFALSR
+575 KESPTLFALSR
-586 QNVNYMHSDIDQ
+586 QNVNYMRKFHFDVHQ

-607 YILCECSKELKVTI
+607 YTLCEYSGKLEVTI

-644 TRVVSMPC
+644 ARVVSMPC
-652 WRLFDEQSDE
+652 WRLFDKQSDE

-722 KCVCDSTVI
+722 KCVCEKLVCTQ
-731 ETT
+731 

>member
-1 MNHLSLESMANAIR
+1 MNHSHLKSMANAIR

-28 HPGMPLGMADVATIL
+28 HPGMPLGMADVATVL

-77 LYLTGYISIDELK
+77 LYLTGYISVDELK
-90 NFRQLGSKTPGHPE
+90 NFRQMGSKTPGHPE

-135 KKQFR
+135 EKQFR

-148 LGDGCLMEGIS
+148 LGDGSLMEGIS

-186 GTTCLSCSDDVKKRF
+186 GATCLSCSDDVEKRF
-201 SAYGWNV
+201 LAYGWNV

-223 ERAQKSEK
+223 EQAKKSDK
-231 PSLICCKT
+231 PTMICCKT

-249 TSSAHSGAFT
+249 TSSAHSGAFS
-259 EEDIKK
+259 EEDIKQ
-265 MREKLNWNYEPFHVP
+265 MREKLNWNYEPFHIP

-292 RARQNYSS
+292 RAKQNY
-300 VSLTSENKE
+300 TM
-309 LHRRLDERSPD
+309 
-320 SVSFQRVTLESRKE
+320 SFQRVTLESRKE
-334 GKEWIPVSSTGMT
+334 EKEWIPVSSTGMTRESTGMT

-360 QRRLDERL
+360 QRRLD
-368 PDNSNLVSFQCLTLE
+368 
-383 SSENKELQRR
+383 KH
-393 LDKRLPD
+393 LPD
-400 NIDNVLANLKKQIC
+400 NIAGVLADLKKQIC
-414 ELMPNEATRSSFGM
+414 ELMPNEATRSSFGR
-428 VMELLTQHMPELIGG
+428 VMELLTESMPELIGG

-451 CTKYKHMQVIDS
+451 CTKYEHMQVINS

-512 LSALMKQQVI
+512 LSALMKQQVM

-534 DGPTHQPIEHLVS
+534 DGPTHQPIEHLAS

-586 QNVNYMHSDIDQ
+586 QNVSYMRKFYSDIDQ

-629 IAVEARKKLQEKGIG
+629 IAVEAREKLQEKGIG
-644 TRVVSMPC
+644 TRIVSMPC

-722 KCVCDSTVI
+722 KCVCEKLVYI
-731 ETT
+731 Q

>member
-1 MNHLSLESMANAIR
+1 MNHLPLESMANAIR
-15 FLSIDAVQKANSG
+15 FLSINAVQKANSG
-28 HPGMPLGMADVATIL
+28 HPGMPLGMADVATVL

-90 NFRQLGSKTPGHPE
+90 NFRQMGSKTPGHPE

-135 KKQFR
+135 EKQFR

-186 GTTCLSCSDDVKKRF
+186 GATCLSCSDDVEKRF
-201 SAYGWNV
+201 LAYGWNV

-223 ERAQKSEK
+223 EQAKKSDK
-231 PSLICCKT
+231 PTMICCKT

-249 TSSAHSGAFT
+249 TSSAHSGAFS
-259 EEDIKK
+259 EEDIKQ

-292 RARQNYSS
+292 RAKQNY
-300 VSLTSENKE
+300 TM
-309 LHRRLDERSPD
+309 
-320 SVSFQRVTLESRKE
+320 SFQRVTRKE
-334 GKEWIPVSSTGMT
+334 EKEWIPVSSTGMT
-347 EENAG
+347 RESTGMTKENAG

-360 QRRLDERL
+360 QRRLD
-368 PDNSNLVSFQCLTLE
+368 
-383 SSENKELQRR
+383 KH
-393 LDKRLPD
+393 LPD
-400 NIDNVLANLKKQIC
+400 NIAGVLADLKKQIC
-414 ELMPNEATRSSFGM
+414 ELMPNEATRSSFGR
-428 VMELLTQHMPELIGG
+428 VMELLTESMPELIGG

-451 CTKYKHMQVIDS
+451 CTKYEHMQVINS

-512 LSALMKQQVI
+512 LSALMKQQVM

-534 DGPTHQPIEHLVS
+534 DGPTHQPIEHLAS

-586 QNVNYMHSDIDQ
+586 QNVSYMRKFYSDIDQ

-629 IAVEARKKLQEKGIG
+629 IAVEAREKLQEKGIG
-644 TRVVSMPC
+644 TRIVSMPC

-710 YEHFNISADHVV
+710 YEHFNINADHVV
-722 KCVCDSTVI
+722 KCVCEKLGCI
-731 ETT
+731 

>member
-1 MNHLSLESMANAIR
+1 MANAIR

-28 HPGMPLGMADVATIL
+28 HPGMPLGMADVATVL

-90 NFRQLGSKTPGHPE
+90 NFRQMGSKTPGHPE

-122 AAAVGMALAESIL
+122 ATAVGMALAESIL
-135 KKQFR
+135 KEQFGDSL

-186 GTTCLSCSDDVKKRF
+186 GATCLSCSDDVEKRF
-201 SAYGWNV
+201 LAYGWNV

-223 ERAQKSEK
+223 EQAKKSDK
-231 PSLICCKT
+231 PTMICCKT

-249 TSSAHSGAFT
+249 TSSVHSGAFS
-259 EEDIKK
+259 EEDIKQ

-292 RARQNYSS
+292 RAKQNY
-300 VSLTSENKE
+300 TM
-309 LHRRLDERSPD
+309 
-320 SVSFQRVTLESRKE
+320 SFQRVTRKE
-334 GKEWIPVSSTGMT
+334 EKEWIPVSSTGMTRESTGMT

-352 MTGYHAEL
+352 MTGYH
-360 QRRLDERL
+360 
-368 PDNSNLVSFQCLTLE
+368 V
-383 SSENKELQRR
+383 ELQRR
-393 LDKRLPD
+393 LDKHLPD
-400 NIDNVLANLKKQIC
+400 NIAGVLADLKKQIC
-414 ELMPNEATRSSFGM
+414 ELMPNEATRSSFGK
-428 VMELLTQHMPELIGG
+428 VMELLTKSMPELIGG

-451 CTKYKHMQVIDS
+451 CTKYEHMQVIDS

-512 LSALMKQQVI
+512 LSALMKQQVM

-534 DGPTHQPIEHLVS
+534 DGPTHQPIEHLAS

-586 QNVNYMHSDIDQ
+586 QNVSYMRKFYSDIDQ

-629 IAVEARKKLQEKGIG
+629 IAVEAREKLQEKGIG
-644 TRVVSMPC
+644 TRIVSMPC

-722 KCVCDSTVI
+722 KCVCEKLVYI
-731 ETT
+731 Q

>member
-1 MNHLSLESMANAIR
+1 MNHSHLKSMANAIR

-28 HPGMPLGMADVATIL
+28 HPGMPLGMADVATVL

-90 NFRQLGSKTPGHPE
+90 NFRQMGSKTPGHPE

-186 GTTCLSCSDDVKKRF
+186 GATCLSCSDDVEKRF
-201 SAYGWNV
+201 LAYGWNV

-217 AISLAI
+217 AISFAI
-223 ERAQKSEK
+223 EQAKKSGK
-231 PSLICCKT
+231 PTMICCKT

-249 TSSAHSGAFT
+249 TSSAHSGAFS
-259 EEDIKK
+259 EEDIKQ

-292 RARQNYSS
+292 RAKQNY
-300 VSLTSENKE
+300 TM
-309 LHRRLDERSPD
+309 
-320 SVSFQRVTLESRKE
+320 SFQRVTRKE
-334 GKEWIPVSSTGMT
+334 EKEWIPVSSTGMTRESTGMT

-360 QRRLDERL
+360 QRRLD
-368 PDNSNLVSFQCLTLE
+368 
-383 SSENKELQRR
+383 KH
-393 LDKRLPD
+393 LPD
-400 NIDNVLANLKKQIC
+400 NIAGVLADLKKQIC

-489 HGAILPYGG
+489 YGAILPYGG

-534 DGPTHQPIEHLVS
+534 DGPTHQPIEHLAS

-586 QNVNYMHSDIDQ
+586 QNVSYMRKFYSDIDQ

-629 IAVEARKKLQEKGIG
+629 IAVEAREKLQEKGIG
-644 TRVVSMPC
+644 TRVVLCHAGGFLMSKVM
-652 WRLFDEQSDE
+652 
-662 YKAAIL
+662 
-668 NNDSIKVAIE
+668 NIKRQ
-678 AGSEM
+678 
-683 GWHKYIGSNGIFIG
+683 Y
-697 MKSFGESAPYKTL
+697 
-710 YEHFNISADHVV
+710 
-722 KCVCDSTVI
+722 
-731 ETT
+731 

>member
-1 MNHLSLESMANAIR
+1 MNHSHLKSMANAIR

-28 HPGMPLGMADVATIL
+28 HPGMPLGMADVATVL

-77 LYLTGYISIDELK
+77 LYLTGYISVDELK
-90 NFRQLGSKTPGHPE
+90 NFRQMGSKTPGHPE

-135 KKQFR
+135 EKQFR

-186 GTTCLSCSDDVKKRF
+186 GATCLSCSDDVEKRF
-201 SAYGWNV
+201 LAYGWNV

-223 ERAQKSEK
+223 EQAKKSDK
-231 PSLICCKT
+231 PTMICCKT

-249 TSSAHSGAFT
+249 TSSAHSGAFS
-259 EEDIKK
+259 EEDIKQ

-292 RARQNYSS
+292 RAKQNY
-300 VSLTSENKE
+300 TM
-309 LHRRLDERSPD
+309 
-320 SVSFQRVTLESRKE
+320 SFQRMTLESRKE
-334 GKEWIPVSSTGMT
+334 EKEWIPVSSTGMTRESTGMT

-360 QRRLDERL
+360 QRRLDKHL
-368 PDNSNLVSFQCLTLE
+368 P
-383 SSENKELQRR
+383 EN
-393 LDKRLPD
+393 
-400 NIDNVLANLKKQIC
+400 IAGVLADLKKQIC
-414 ELMPNEATRSSFGM
+414 ELMPNEATRSSFGR
-428 VMELLTQHMPELIGG
+428 VMELLTESMPELIGG

-451 CTKYKHMQVIDS
+451 CTKYEHMQVINS

-534 DGPTHQPIEHLVS
+534 DGPTHQPIEHLAS

-555 VFRPADA
+555 VFSPADA

-586 QNVNYMHSDIDQ
+586 QNVSYMRKFYSDIDQ

-629 IAVEARKKLQEKGIG
+629 IAVEAREKLQEKGIG
-644 TRVVSMPC
+644 TRIVSMPC

-722 KCVCDSTVI
+722 KCVCEKLVYI
-731 ETT
+731 Q

>member
-1 MNHLSLESMANAIR
+1 MNHLPLESMANAIR

-28 HPGMPLGMADVATIL
+28 HPGMPLGMADVATVL

-57 FNRDRFVLSNGHG
+57 VNRDRFVLSNGHG

-77 LYLTGYISIDELK
+77 LYLTGYIGIDELK
-90 NFRQLGSKTPGHPE
+90 NFRQLTSKTPGHPE
-104 FGLTSGV
+104 YGLTPGI
-111 EATTGPLGQGF
+111 ETTTGPLGQGL
-122 AAAVGMALAESIL
+122 ATSVGMALAESIL
-135 KKQFR
+135 EKQFG
-140 INHYTYVM
+140 IKHYTYVM

-186 GTTCLSCSDDVKKRF
+186 GATSLSCSDDVEKRF

-208 DKIDGHDFD
+208 NKIDGHDFNS
-217 AISLAI
+217 ISLAI
-223 ERAQKSEK
+223 EQAQKSDK

-265 MREKLNWNYEPFHVP
+265 MRERLNWNYEPFHVP
-280 EDVKNAWKKTVE
+280 ENVKNAWMETVE
-292 RARQNYSS
+292 RAKQNY
-300 VSLTSENKE
+300 
-309 LHRRLDERSPD
+309 
-320 SVSFQRVTLESRKE
+320 
-334 GKEWIPVSSTGMT
+334 VSST
-347 EENAG
+347 
-352 MTGYHAEL
+352 
-360 QRRLDERL
+360 
-368 PDNSNLVSFQCLTLE
+368 
-383 SSENKELQRR
+383 SEELQRR

-400 NIDNVLANLKKQIC
+400 NIESDLANLKKQIH
-414 ELMPNEATRSSFGM
+414 EAMPNEATRSSFGK
-428 VMELLTQHMPELIGG
+428 VMELLTKSMPELIGG

-451 CTKYKHMQVIDS
+451 CTKYKHMEVINS
-463 NNYSGSYVHYGV
+463 SNYSGSYVHYGV

-489 HGAILPYGG
+489 HGGILPYGG

-512 LSALMKQQVI
+512 LSALTKQQVI

-534 DGPTHQPIEHLVS
+534 DGPTHQPIEHLAS

-562 VETLECVSIALEK
+562 IETLECISIALEK
-575 KESPALFALSR
+575 KESPTLFALSR
-586 QNVNYMHSDIDQ
+586 QNVNYMRKFHFDVHQ

-607 YILCECSKELKVTI
+607 YTLCEYSGKLEVTI

-644 TRVVSMPC
+644 ARVVSMPC

-722 KCVCDSTVI
+722 KCVCEKLVCTQ
-731 ETT
+731 

>member
-1 MNHLSLESMANAIR
+1 MNHLPLESMANAIR

-90 NFRQLGSKTPGHPE
+90 NFRQLSSKTPGHPE

-159 HEAASLAGHLKL
+159 HETASLAGHLKL

-186 GTTCLSCSDDVKKRF
+186 GATCLSCSDDVEKRF
-201 SAYGWNV
+201 LAYGWNV

-280 EDVKNAWKKTVE
+280 EDVKNAWMKTVE

-309 LHRRLDERSPD
+309 LHRRL
-320 SVSFQRVTLESRKE
+320 
-334 GKEWIPVSSTGMT
+334 
-347 EENAG
+347 N
-352 MTGYHAEL
+352 
-360 QRRLDERL
+360 
-368 PDNSNLVSFQCLTLE
+368 
-383 SSENKELQRR
+383 
-393 LDKRLPD
+393 KRLPD
-400 NIDNVLANLKKQIC
+400 NIAGVLADLKKQIC

-489 HGAILPYGG
+489 HGAILPYSG

-534 DGPTHQPIEHLVS
+534 DGPTHQPIEHLAS

-586 QNVNYMHSDIDQ
+586 QNVSYMRKFYFDIDQ
-598 SANLSKFGA
+598 STNLSKFGA
-607 YILCECSKELKVTI
+607 YVLCECSKELKVTI

-629 IAVEARKKLQEKGIG
+629 IAVEAREKLQEKGIG
-644 TRVVSMPC
+644 TRIVSMPC

-710 YEHFNISADHVV
+710 YEHFNINVDHVV
-722 KCVCDSTVI
+722 KCVCVLYHSTVI

>member
-1 MNHLSLESMANAIR
+1 MNHSHLKSMANAIR

-28 HPGMPLGMADVATIL
+28 HPGMPLGMADVATVL

-90 NFRQLGSKTPGHPE
+90 NFRQMGSKTPGHPE

-140 INHYTYVM
+140 INHHTYVM

-186 GTTCLSCSDDVKKRF
+186 GATCLSCSDDVEKRF
-201 SAYGWNV
+201 LAYGWNV

-217 AISLAI
+217 AISFAI
-223 ERAQKSEK
+223 EQAKKSGK
-231 PSLICCKT
+231 PTMICCKT

-249 TSSAHSGAFT
+249 TSSAHSGAFS
-259 EEDIKK
+259 EEDIKQ

-292 RARQNYSS
+292 RAKQNY
-300 VSLTSENKE
+300 TM
-309 LHRRLDERSPD
+309 
-320 SVSFQRVTLESRKE
+320 SFQRVTLESRKE
-334 GKEWIPVSSTGMT
+334 EKEWIPVSSTGMTRESTGMT

-360 QRRLDERL
+360 QRRLD
-368 PDNSNLVSFQCLTLE
+368 
-383 SSENKELQRR
+383 KH
-393 LDKRLPD
+393 LPD
-400 NIDNVLANLKKQIC
+400 NIAGVLADLKKQIC
-414 ELMPNEATRSSFGM
+414 ELMPNEATRSSFGR
-428 VMELLTQHMPELIGG
+428 VMELLTESMPELIGG

-451 CTKYKHMQVIDS
+451 CTKYKHMQVINS

-512 LSALMKQQVI
+512 LSALMKQQVM

-534 DGPTHQPIEHLVS
+534 DGPTHQPIEHLAS

-586 QNVNYMHSDIDQ
+586 QNVSYMRKFYSDIDQ

-629 IAVEARKKLQEKGIG
+629 IAVEAREKLQEKGIG
-644 TRVVSMPC
+644 TRIVSMPC

-683 GWHKYIGSNGIFIG
+683 GWHKCIGSNGIFIG

-722 KCVCDSTVI
+722 KCVCEKLVYI
-731 ETT
+731 E

>member
-1 MNHLSLESMANAIR
+1 MNHLPLESMANAIR

-28 HPGMPLGMADVATIL
+28 HPGMPLGMADVATVL

-90 NFRQLGSKTPGHPE
+90 NFRQLTSKTPGHPE
-104 FGLTSGV
+104 FGLTPGI
-111 EATTGPLGQGF
+111 EATTGPLGQGL
-122 AAAVGMALAESIL
+122 ATSVGMALAESIL
-135 KKQFR
+135 EKQFG
-140 INHYTYVM
+140 INHYTYVV

-186 GTTCLSCSDDVKKRF
+186 GATSLSCSDDVEKRF

-208 DKIDGHDFD
+208 NKIDGHDFNS
-217 AISLAI
+217 ISLAI
-223 ERAQKSEK
+223 EQAQKSDK

-265 MREKLNWNYEPFHVP
+265 MREKLNWNHEPFHVP
-280 EDVKNAWKKTVE
+280 ENVKNAWMKTVE
-292 RARQNYSS
+292 RAKQNY
-300 VSLTSENKE
+300 VSLTS
-309 LHRRLDERSPD
+309 
-320 SVSFQRVTLESRKE
+320 
-334 GKEWIPVSSTGMT
+334 
-347 EENAG
+347 
-352 MTGYHAEL
+352 
-360 QRRLDERL
+360 
-368 PDNSNLVSFQCLTLE
+368 
-383 SSENKELQRR
+383 KELQRR

-400 NIDNVLANLKKQIC
+400 NIESDLANLKKQIH
-414 ELMPNEATRSSFGM
+414 EAIPNEATRSSFGR
-428 VMELLTQHMPELIGG
+428 VMELLTESMPELIGG

-451 CTKYKHMQVIDS
+451 CTKYKHMEVINS
-463 NNYSGSYVHYGV
+463 NGYSGSYIHYGV

-489 HGAILPYGG
+489 HGGILPYGG

-534 DGPTHQPIEHLVS
+534 DGPTHQPIEHLAS

-562 VETLECVSIALEK
+562 IETLECISIALEK
-575 KESPALFALSR
+575 KESPALLALSR
-586 QNVNYMHSDIDQ
+586 QNVNYMRQFHFDVHH

-607 YILCECSKELKVTI
+607 YTLCEYSGKLEVTI

-629 IAVEARKKLQEKGIG
+629 VAIEARKKLQEKGIG

-668 NNDSIKVAIE
+668 NNNSIKVAIE

-710 YEHFNISADHVV
+710 YEHFNINADHVV
-722 KCVCDSTVI
+722 KCVCEKLVCTQ
-731 ETT
+731 

>member
-1 MNHLSLESMANAIR
+1 MANAVR

-28 HPGMPLGMADVATIL
+28 HPGMPLGMADVATVL
-43 FAKYLNHNPDDSKW
+43 FAKYLNHNPDDSQW
-57 FNRDRFVLSNGHG
+57 ISRDRFVLSNGHG
-70 SMLLYSI
+70 SMLQYSI

-90 NFRQLGSKTPGHPE
+90 NFRQLTSKTPGHPE
-104 FGLTSGV
+104 FGLTSGI

-122 AAAVGMALAESIL
+122 ATAVGMALAESIL
-135 KKQFR
+135 EKQFE
-140 INHYTYVM
+140 ISHYTYVM

-186 GTTCLSCSDDVKKRF
+186 GSTSLSCSDDVEKRF
-201 SAYGWNV
+201 SAYGWNI

-223 ERAQKSEK
+223 EQAQKSDK
-231 PSLICCKT
+231 PTLICCKT

-259 EEDIKK
+259 EEDVKQ
-265 MREKLNWNYEPFHVP
+265 MREKLNWNYEPFYVP
-280 EDVKNAWKKTVE
+280 EDVKNAWMETVK
-292 RARQNYSS
+292 RAKQNYT
-300 VSLTSENKE
+300 SLINE
-309 LHRRLDERSPD
+309 
-320 SVSFQRVTLESRKE
+320 
-334 GKEWIPVSSTGMT
+334 
-347 EENAG
+347 
-352 MTGYHAEL
+352 EL
-360 QRRLDERL
+360 QRRLE
-368 PDNSNLVSFQCLTLE
+368 
-383 SSENKELQRR
+383 
-393 LDKRLPD
+393 KRLPN
-400 NIDNVLANLKKQIC
+400 NIESDLANLKKQIC
-414 ELMPNEATRSSFGM
+414 ELMPNEATRSSFGK
-428 VMELLTQHMPELIGG
+428 VMEILTKSMPELIGG

-451 CTKYKHMQVIDS
+451 CTKYKHMQAIDS
-463 NNYSGSYVHYGV
+463 NDYGGSYVHYGV

-489 HGAILPYGG
+489 HGGIIPYGG

-534 DGPTHQPIEHLVS
+534 DGPTHQPIEHLAS

-562 VETLECVSIALEK
+562 IETLECISIALEK
-575 KESPALFALSR
+575 KESPSLFALSR
-586 QNVNYMHSDIDQ
+586 QNINYMHSYTDQ
-598 SANLSKFGA
+598 LANLSKFGA
-607 YILCECSKELKVTI
+607 YILCEYSGKLEVTI

-629 IAVEARKKLQEKGIG
+629 IAVEAREKLQEKGVG
-644 TRVVSMPC
+644 TRVISMPC

-662 YKAAIL
+662 YKGAIL

-678 AGSEM
+678 AGSEV

-697 MKSFGESAPYKTL
+697 MKNFGESAPYEAL
-710 YEHFNISADHVV
+710 YKHFNISADYVV
-722 KCVCDSTVI
+722 KCVC
-731 ETT
+731 E

>member
-1 MNHLSLESMANAIR
+1 MNHSHLKSMANAIR

-28 HPGMPLGMADVATIL
+28 HPGMPLGMADVATVL

-77 LYLTGYISIDELK
+77 LYLTGYINVDELK
-90 NFRQLGSKTPGHPE
+90 NFRQMGSKTPGHPE

-135 KKQFR
+135 EKQFR

-186 GTTCLSCSDDVKKRF
+186 GATCLSCSDDVEKRF
-201 SAYGWNV
+201 LAYGWNV

-223 ERAQKSEK
+223 EQAKKSDK
-231 PSLICCKT
+231 PTMICCKT

-249 TSSAHSGAFT
+249 TSSAHSGAFS
-259 EEDIKK
+259 EEDIKQ

-292 RARQNYSS
+292 RAKQNY
-300 VSLTSENKE
+300 TM
-309 LHRRLDERSPD
+309 
-320 SVSFQRVTLESRKE
+320 SFQRVTLESRKE
-334 GKEWIPVSSTGMT
+334 EKEWIPVSSTGMTRESTGMT

-360 QRRLDERL
+360 QRRLD
-368 PDNSNLVSFQCLTLE
+368 
-383 SSENKELQRR
+383 KH
-393 LDKRLPD
+393 LPD
-400 NIDNVLANLKKQIC
+400 NIAGVLADLKKQIC
-414 ELMPNEATRSSFGM
+414 ELMPNEATRSSFGR
-428 VMELLTQHMPELIGG
+428 VMELLTESMPELIGG

-451 CTKYKHMQVIDS
+451 CTKYEHMQVINS

-475 REHAM
+475 REHAT

-512 LSALMKQQVI
+512 LSALMKQQVM

-534 DGPTHQPIEHLVS
+534 DGPTHQPIEHLAS

-586 QNVNYMHSDIDQ
+586 QNVSYMRKFYSDIDQ

-629 IAVEARKKLQEKGIG
+629 IAVEAREKLQEKGIG
-644 TRVVSMPC
+644 TRIVSMPC

-722 KCVCDSTVI
+722 KCVCEKLVYI
-731 ETT
+731 Q

>member
-90 NFRQLGSKTPGHPE
+90 NFRQMGSKTPGHPE

-186 GTTCLSCSDDVKKRF
+186 GATCLSCSDDIEKRF
-201 SAYGWNV
+201 LAYGWNV

-223 ERAQKSEK
+223 KRAKKSDK
-231 PSLICCKT
+231 PTMICCKT

-259 EEDIKK
+259 EEDVKK

-309 LHRRLDERSPD
+309 LHRRL
-320 SVSFQRVTLESRKE
+320 
-334 GKEWIPVSSTGMT
+334 
-347 EENAG
+347 N
-352 MTGYHAEL
+352 
-360 QRRLDERL
+360 
-368 PDNSNLVSFQCLTLE
+368 
-383 SSENKELQRR
+383 
-393 LDKRLPD
+393 KRLPD
-400 NIDNVLANLKKQIC
+400 NIAGVLADLKKQIC

-534 DGPTHQPIEHLVS
+534 DGPTHQPIEHLAS

-562 VETLECVSIALEK
+562 VETLECVSITLEK

-586 QNVNYMHSDIDQ
+586 QNVNYMRKLYSDIDQ
-598 SANLSKFGA
+598 SANLLKFGA

-629 IAVEARKKLQEKGIG
+629 IAVEAREKLQEKGIG

-683 GWHKYIGSNGIFIG
+683 GWHKYIGSNGIFVG

-710 YEHFNISADHVV
+710 YEHFNISTNHVV
-722 KCVCDSTVI
+722 KCVCVLYHSTVI

>member
-1 MNHLSLESMANAIR
+1 MNHSHLKSMANAIR

-28 HPGMPLGMADVATIL
+28 HPGMPLGMADVATVL

-77 LYLTGYISIDELK
+77 LYLTGYISVDELK
-90 NFRQLGSKTPGHPE
+90 NFRQMGSKTPGHPE

-135 KKQFR
+135 EKQFR

-186 GTTCLSCSDDVKKRF
+186 GATCLSCSDDVEKRF
-201 SAYGWNV
+201 LAYGWNV

-223 ERAQKSEK
+223 EQAKKSDK
-231 PSLICCKT
+231 PTMICCKT

-249 TSSAHSGAFT
+249 TSSAHSGAFS
-259 EEDIKK
+259 EEDIKQ

-292 RARQNYSS
+292 RAKQNY
-300 VSLTSENKE
+300 TM
-309 LHRRLDERSPD
+309 
-320 SVSFQRVTLESRKE
+320 SFQRVTLESRKE
-334 GKEWIPVSSTGMT
+334 EKEWIPVSSTGMTRESTGMT

-360 QRRLDERL
+360 QRRLD
-368 PDNSNLVSFQCLTLE
+368 
-383 SSENKELQRR
+383 KH
-393 LDKRLPD
+393 LPD
-400 NIDNVLANLKKQIC
+400 NIAGVLADLKKQIC
-414 ELMPNEATRSSFGM
+414 ELMPNEATRSSFGR
-428 VMELLTQHMPELIGG
+428 VMELLTESMPELIGG

-451 CTKYKHMQVIDS
+451 CTKYEHMQVINS

-512 LSALMKQQVI
+512 LSALMKQQVM

-534 DGPTHQPIEHLVS
+534 DGPTHQPIEHLAS

-586 QNVNYMHSDIDQ
+586 QNVSYMRKFYSDIDQ

-629 IAVEARKKLQEKGIG
+629 IAVEAREKLQEKGIG
-644 TRVVSMPC
+644 TRIVSMPC

-722 KCVCDSTVI
+722 KCVCEKLVYI
-731 ETT
+731 Q

>member
-1 MNHLSLESMANAIR
+1 MNHSHLKSMANAIR

-28 HPGMPLGMADVATIL
+28 HPGMPLGMADVATVL

-90 NFRQLGSKTPGHPE
+90 NFRQMGSKTPGHPE

-159 HEAASLAGHLKL
+159 HEVASLAGHLKL

-186 GTTCLSCSDDVKKRF
+186 GATCLSCSDDVEKRF
-201 SAYGWNV
+201 LAYGWNV

-217 AISLAI
+217 AISFAI
-223 ERAQKSEK
+223 EQAKKSGK
-231 PSLICCKT
+231 PTMICCKT

-249 TSSAHSGAFT
+249 TSSAHSGAFS
-259 EEDIKK
+259 EEDIKQ

-292 RARQNYSS
+292 RAKQNY
-300 VSLTSENKE
+300 TM
-309 LHRRLDERSPD
+309 
-320 SVSFQRVTLESRKE
+320 SFQCVTLESRKE
-334 GKEWIPVSSTGMT
+334 EKEWIPVSSTGMTRESTGMT

-360 QRRLDERL
+360 QRRLD
-368 PDNSNLVSFQCLTLE
+368 
-383 SSENKELQRR
+383 KH
-393 LDKRLPD
+393 LPD
-400 NIDNVLANLKKQIC
+400 NIAGVLADLKKQIC
-414 ELMPNEATRSSFGM
+414 ELMPNEATRSSFGR
-428 VMELLTQHMPELIGG
+428 VMELLTESMPELIGG
-443 SADLTGSN
+443 STDLTGSN
-451 CTKYKHMQVIDS
+451 CTKYKHMQVINS

-512 LSALMKQQVI
+512 LSALMKQQVM

-534 DGPTHQPIEHLVS
+534 DGPTHQPIEHLAS

-586 QNVNYMHSDIDQ
+586 QNVSYMRKFYSDIDQ

-629 IAVEARKKLQEKGIG
+629 IAVEAREKLQEKGIG
-644 TRVVSMPC
+644 TRIVSMPC
-652 WRLFDEQSDE
+652 WKLFDEQSDE
-662 YKAAIL
+662 YKAVIL

-678 AGSEM
+678 AESEM

-722 KCVCDSTVI
+722 KCVCEKLVYI
-731 ETT
+731 E

>member
-1 MNHLSLESMANAIR
+1 MNHSHLKSMANAIR

-28 HPGMPLGMADVATIL
+28 HPGMPLGMADVATVL

-90 NFRQLGSKTPGHPE
+90 NFRQMGSKTPGHPE

-159 HEAASLAGHLKL
+159 HEVASLAGHLKL

-186 GTTCLSCSDDVKKRF
+186 GATCLSCSDDVEKRF
-201 SAYGWNV
+201 LAYGWNV

-217 AISLAI
+217 AISFAI
-223 ERAQKSEK
+223 EQAKKSGK
-231 PSLICCKT
+231 PTMICCKT

-249 TSSAHSGAFT
+249 TSSAHSGAFS
-259 EEDIKK
+259 EEDIKQ

-292 RARQNYSS
+292 RAKQNY
-300 VSLTSENKE
+300 TM
-309 LHRRLDERSPD
+309 
-320 SVSFQRVTLESRKE
+320 SFQRVTRKE
-334 GKEWIPVSSTGMT
+334 EKEWIPVSSTGMTRESTGMT

-360 QRRLDERL
+360 QRRLD
-368 PDNSNLVSFQCLTLE
+368 
-383 SSENKELQRR
+383 KH
-393 LDKRLPD
+393 LPD
-400 NIDNVLANLKKQIC
+400 NIAGVLADLKKQIC
-414 ELMPNEATRSSFGM
+414 ELMPNEATRSSFGR
-428 VMELLTQHMPELIGG
+428 VMELLTESMPELIGG

-451 CTKYKHMQVIDS
+451 CTKYKHMQVINS

-512 LSALMKQQVI
+512 LSALMKQQVM

-534 DGPTHQPIEHLVS
+534 DGPTHQPIEHLAS

-586 QNVNYMHSDIDQ
+586 QNVSYMRKFYSDIDQ

-629 IAVEARKKLQEKGIG
+629 IAVEAREKLQEKGIG
-644 TRVVSMPC
+644 TRIVSMPC

-722 KCVCDSTVI
+722 KCVCEKLVYI
-731 ETT
+731 Q

>member
-1 MNHLSLESMANAIR
+1 MANAVR

-28 HPGMPLGMADVATIL
+28 HPGMPMGMADVATVL
-43 FAKYLNHNPDDSKW
+43 FAKYLNHNPDDSQW
-57 FNRDRFVLSNGHG
+57 ISRDRFVLSNGHG
-70 SMLLYSI
+70 SMLQYSI

-90 NFRQLGSKTPGHPE
+90 NFRQLTSKTPGHPE

-122 AAAVGMALAESIL
+122 ATAVGMALAESIL
-135 KKQFR
+135 EKQFE
-140 INHYTYVM
+140 ISHYTYVM

-186 GTTCLSCSDDVKKRF
+186 GSTSLSCSDDVEKRF

-223 ERAQKSEK
+223 EQAQKSDK
-231 PSLICCKT
+231 PTLICCKT

-259 EEDIKK
+259 EEDVKQ
-265 MREKLNWNYEPFHVP
+265 MREKLNWNYEPFYVP
-280 EDVKNAWKKTVE
+280 EDVKNAWMETVE
-292 RARQNYSS
+292 RAKQNY
-300 VSLTSENKE
+300 VSLIS
-309 LHRRLDERSPD
+309 
-320 SVSFQRVTLESRKE
+320 
-334 GKEWIPVSSTGMT
+334 
-347 EENAG
+347 
-352 MTGYHAEL
+352 
-360 QRRLDERL
+360 
-368 PDNSNLVSFQCLTLE
+368 
-383 SSENKELQRR
+383 KELQRR
-393 LDKRLPD
+393 LEKRLPD
-400 NIDNVLANLKKQIC
+400 NIESDLANLKKQIC
-414 ELMPNEATRSSFGM
+414 ELMPNEATRSSFGR
-428 VMELLTQHMPELIGG
+428 VMKLLTKSMPELIGG

-451 CTKYKHMQVIDS
+451 CTKYKHMQAIDS

-489 HGAILPYGG
+489 HGGIIPYGG

-504 DYCRPAIR
+504 DYCRSAIR

-534 DGPTHQPIEHLVS
+534 DGPTHQPIEHLAS

-562 VETLECVSIALEK
+562 IETLECISIALEK
-575 KESPALFALSR
+575 KESPSLFALSR
-586 QNVNYMHSDIDQ
+586 QNINYMHSYTDQ
-598 SANLSKFGA
+598 LANLSKFGA
-607 YILCECSKELKVTI
+607 YILCEYSGKLEVTI

-629 IAVEARKKLQEKGIG
+629 IAVEAREKLQEKGVG
-644 TRVVSMPC
+644 TRVISMPC
-652 WRLFDEQSDE
+652 WRLLTS
-662 YKAAIL
+662 KVM
-668 NNDSIKVAIE
+668 NIK
-678 AGSEM
+678 G
-683 GWHKYIGSNGIFIG
+683 
-697 MKSFGESAPYKTL
+697 
-710 YEHFNISADHVV
+710 
-722 KCVCDSTVI
+722 
-731 ETT
+731 

>member
-1 MNHLSLESMANAIR
+1 MNHLPLESMANAIR

-28 HPGMPLGMADVATIL
+28 HPGMPLGMADVATVL

-90 NFRQLGSKTPGHPE
+90 NFRQLTSKTPGHPE
-104 FGLTSGV
+104 YGLTPGI
-111 EATTGPLGQGF
+111 EAATGPLGQGL
-122 AAAVGMALAESIL
+122 ATSVGMALAESIL
-135 KKQFR
+135 EKQFGVK
-140 INHYTYVM
+140 HYTYVM

-186 GTTCLSCSDDVKKRF
+186 GATNLSCSDGVEKRF

-208 DKIDGHDFD
+208 NKIDGHDFNS
-217 AISLAI
+217 ISLAI
-223 ERAQKSEK
+223 EQAQKSDK

-280 EDVKNAWKKTVE
+280 KDVKNAWMETVE
-292 RARQNYSS
+292 RAKQNY
-300 VSLTSENKE
+300 
-309 LHRRLDERSPD
+309 
-320 SVSFQRVTLESRKE
+320 
-334 GKEWIPVSSTGMT
+334 VSSTS
-347 EENAG
+347 E
-352 MTGYHAEL
+352 EL
-360 QRRLDERL
+360 QRRLA
-368 PDNSNLVSFQCLTLE
+368 
-383 SSENKELQRR
+383 
-393 LDKRLPD
+393 KRLPD
-400 NIDNVLANLKKQIC
+400 NIESDLANLKKQIH
-414 ELMPNEATRSSFGM
+414 EVMPNEATRSSFGK
-428 VMELLTQHMPELIGG
+428 VMELLTKSMLELIGG

-451 CTKYKHMQVIDS
+451 CTKYKHMEVINS
-463 NNYSGSYVHYGV
+463 SNYSGSYVHYGV

-489 HGAILPYGG
+489 HGGILPYGG

-534 DGPTHQPIEHLVS
+534 DGPTHQPIEHLAS

-562 VETLECVSIALEK
+562 IETLECISIALEK
-575 KESPALFALSR
+575 KESPALLALSR
-586 QNVNYMHSDIDQ
+586 QNVNYMRKFHFGIDQ

-607 YILCECSKELKVTI
+607 YTLCEYSGKLEVTI

-629 IAVEARKKLQEKGIG
+629 IAIEARKKLQEKGIG

-683 GWHKYIGSNGIFIG
+683 GWHKYIGSNGVFIG

-710 YEHFNISADHVV
+710 YEHFNISADHIV
-722 KCVCDSTVI
+722 KCVCEKLVCAQ
-731 ETT
+731 

>member
-1 MNHLSLESMANAIR
+1 MNHLPLESMANAIR

-28 HPGMPLGMADVATIL
+28 HPGMPLGMADVATVL

-90 NFRQLGSKTPGHPE
+90 NFRQMGSKTPGHPE

-122 AAAVGMALAESIL
+122 ATAIGMALAESIL

-159 HEAASLAGHLKL
+159 HEVASLAGHLKL
-171 NKLIALFDDN
+171 NKLIVLFDDN

-186 GTTCLSCSDDVKKRF
+186 GATCLSCSDDVEKRF
-201 SAYGWNV
+201 LAYGWNV

-223 ERAQKSEK
+223 EQAKKSDK
-231 PSLICCKT
+231 PTMICCKT

-249 TSSAHSGAFT
+249 TSSAHSGAFS
-259 EEDIKK
+259 EEDIKQI
-265 MREKLNWNYEPFHVP
+265 REELNWNYEPFHVP

-309 LHRRLDERSPD
+309 LHRRL
-320 SVSFQRVTLESRKE
+320 
-334 GKEWIPVSSTGMT
+334 
-347 EENAG
+347 N
-352 MTGYHAEL
+352 
-360 QRRLDERL
+360 
-368 PDNSNLVSFQCLTLE
+368 
-383 SSENKELQRR
+383 
-393 LDKRLPD
+393 KRLPD
-400 NIDNVLANLKKQIC
+400 NIDSVLGGLKKQIC

-512 LSALMKQQVI
+512 LSVLMKQKVM

-534 DGPTHQPIEHLVS
+534 DGPTHQPIEHLAS

-562 VETLECVSIALEK
+562 VETLECISIALEK

-586 QNVNYMHSDIDQ
+586 QNVSYMHSDIDQ

-710 YEHFNISADHVV
+710 YEHFNINADHVV
-722 KCVCDSTVI
+722 KCVCEKLVYI
-731 ETT
+731 E

>member
-1 MNHLSLESMANAIR
+1 MNHSHLESMANAIR

-28 HPGMPLGMADVATIL
+28 HPGMPLGMADVATVL

-90 NFRQLGSKTPGHPE
+90 NFRQMGSKTPGHPE

-122 AAAVGMALAESIL
+122 AAAVGMVLAESIL
-135 KKQFR
+135 KEQFGDSL

-186 GTTCLSCSDDVKKRF
+186 GATCLSCSDDVEKRF
-201 SAYGWNV
+201 LAYGWNV

-217 AISLAI
+217 AISFAI
-223 ERAQKSEK
+223 EQAKKSGK
-231 PSLICCKT
+231 PTMICCKT

-249 TSSAHSGAFT
+249 TSSAHSGAFS
-259 EEDIKK
+259 EEDIKQ
-265 MREKLNWNYEPFHVP
+265 MREKLNWNYEPFRVP

-292 RARQNYSS
+292 RAKQNY
-300 VSLTSENKE
+300 TM
-309 LHRRLDERSPD
+309 
-320 SVSFQRVTLESRKE
+320 SFQRVTRKE
-334 GKEWIPVSSTGMT
+334 EKEWIPVSSTGMT
-347 EENAG
+347 KENAGMTEENAG
-352 MTGYHAEL
+352 MIGYHA
-360 QRRLDERL
+360 
-368 PDNSNLVSFQCLTLE
+368 
-383 SSENKELQRR
+383 ELQRR

-400 NIDNVLANLKKQIC
+400 NIDSVLAGLKKQIC
-414 ELMPNEATRSSFGM
+414 ELMPNEATRSSFGR
-428 VMELLTQHMPELIGG
+428 VMELLTESMPELIGG

-463 NNYSGSYVHYGV
+463 NNYSGSYVYYGV

-512 LSALMKQQVI
+512 LSALMKQQVM

-534 DGPTHQPIEHLVS
+534 DGPTHQPIEHLAS

-575 KESPALFALSR
+575 KESPALFVLSR
-586 QNVNYMHSDIDQ
+586 QNVSYMHSDIDQ

-629 IAVEARKKLQEKGIG
+629 IAVEAREKLQEKGIG
-644 TRVVSMPC
+644 TRIVSMPC

-683 GWHKYIGSNGIFIG
+683 GWHKYIGSNGIFVG

-710 YEHFNISADHVV
+710 YEYFNINADHVV
-722 KCVCDSTVI
+722 KCVCEKLGCI
-731 ETT
+731 Q